1 MAAPVIKFKRGA
13 NSSLPALKAGEPAFV
28 TDEFDFYIGL
38 DNDAANNKFF
48 GSHRY
53 WTRETN
59 TAGSAVR
66 IVEGANNGDNY
77 IEIKAPATLGGNLT
91 YTLPATNVTSGI
103 LQNDGSGNLS
113 WMTSGTLV
121 GPITISDTTDST
133 SKDTGALI
141 VEGGVGIEKSLYV
154 GEHVQI
160 IDTTDSTSKD
170 TGALI
175 VEGGVG
181 IEKSLH
187 VGAAVS
193 ITDDLFVKGESEFI
207 GIVTFRGGTVRLGDS
222 SADDIVV
229 GGEFA
234 SSLVPDDDDTFDLGS
249 ASQQWR
255 HLYLNGSLEAD
266 AINNSG
272 VTTTTAL
279 KGFSYLQAPHSAT
292 TQNLA
297 VTVAAKSAAHRYNGT
312 GSSNGYKIDGVESPI
327 LHFTPGKTYRFVH
340 DNTGS
345 HPLKFYLDA
354 AKVTNYTTGVSFQN
368 TYTEITI
375 SDTTPAVLH
384 YQCTAHGYMGN
395 AIITHSNAVNTPHDA
410 TFKGAVSVEGNVDL
424 GNATSDTITPTG
436 RFDAD
441 ILPATDGAI
450 DLGSSDREFQDLFID
465 GTAQIDSLVADTADI
480 NGGTVDGVTIGGASA
495 GAGTFTDLTSGNIQV
510 GVTGDNELDTSSGN
524 LTIDSAGGTVTVDD
538 NLTVNGTFTVLGTQ
552 SIINT
557 ETLKV
562 EDSLIEV
569 GLVNSGG
576 NLVAPSS
583 DANIDVGLIFHYYS
597 GSAKKAAVFWDD
609 SVGRIAFGAEVSES
623 TSVLT
628 NSTHATIEAGG
639 MFVKDAAGLSAVISH
654 DGSLR
659 QLSNITVDGG
669 SF

>member
-38 DNDAANNKFF
+38 DNDANNNKFF

-77 IEIKAPATLGGNLT
+77 IELKSPATLGGNLT
-91 YTLPATNVTSGI
+91 YTLPATNVTNGI

-141 VEGGVGIEKSLYV
+141 VEGGVGIEKSV
-154 GEHVQI
+154 
-160 IDTTDSTSKD
+160 
-170 TGALI
+170 
-175 VEGGVG
+175 
-181 IEKSLH
+181 H
-187 VGAAVS
+187 VGAALSV
-193 ITDDLFVKGESEFI
+193 TDRLFVGGESEFI

-222 SADDIVV
+222 VTDDIVV

-255 HLYLNGSLEAD
+255 HLYLDGTLEAD

-345 HPLKFYLDA
+345 HPLRFYLDA

-424 GNATSDTITPTG
+424 GNATSDTITATG
-436 RFDAD
+436 RFDSD
-441 ILPATDGAI
+441 LLPSTDGAR
-450 DLGSSDREFQDLFID
+450 DLGSSDNEWQDLFID

-495 GAGTFTDLTSGNIQV
+495 GAGTFTDLTGGNIRI
-510 GVTGDNELDTSSGN
+510 GVTGDNEIDTSSGA
-524 LTIDSAGGTVTVDD
+524 LTLDSADGTVTVDD
-538 NLTVNGTFTVLGTQ
+538 NLTVNGTLTVLGSQ

-576 NLVAPSS
+576 SLVAPSS

-609 SVGRIAFGAEVSES
+609 SVGRIAFGADVSES

-639 MFVKDAAGLSAVISH
+639 VFIKDAAGLSAVISH

-659 QLSNITVDGG
+659 QLENITVDGG

>member
-53 WTRETN
+53 WTRETT

-66 IVEGANNGDNY
+66 VVEGANNGDNY
-77 IEIKAPATLGGNLT
+77 IELKAPATLGGNLT
-91 YTLPATNVTSGI
+91 YTLPAANVTSGI

-121 GPITISDTTDST
+121 GPITIS
-133 SKDTGALI
+133 
-141 VEGGVGIEKSLYV
+141 
-154 GEHVQI
+154 
-160 IDTTDSTSKD
+160 DTTDSTSKD

-255 HLYLNGSLEAD
+255 HLYLDGTLEAD

-327 LHFTPGKTYRFVH
+327 LHLTPGKTYRFVH

-480 NGGTVDGVTIGGASA
+480 NGGTIEGVTIGGASA
-495 GAGTFTDLTSGNIQV
+495 GAGTFTDLTGGNIQV

-609 SVGRIAFGAEVSES
+609 SVGRIAFGAEVSEN

>member
-53 WTRETN
+53 WTRETS

-77 IEIKAPATLGGNLT
+77 IELKAPATLGGNLT
-91 YTLPATNVTSGI
+91 YTLPAANVTSGI

-121 GPITISDTTDST
+121 GPITIS
-133 SKDTGALI
+133 
-141 VEGGVGIEKSLYV
+141 
-154 GEHVQI
+154 
-160 IDTTDSTSKD
+160 DTTDSTSKD

-255 HLYLNGSLEAD
+255 HLYLDGTLEAD

-292 TQNLA
+292 TQNFA

-327 LHFTPGKTYRFVH
+327 LHLTPGKTYRFVH

-384 YQCTAHGYMGN
+384 YQCTAHAYMGN

-480 NGGTVDGVTIGGASA
+480 NGGTIDGVTIGGASA
-495 GAGTFTDLTSGNIQV
+495 GAGTFTDLTGGNIQV

-609 SVGRIAFGAEVSES
+609 SVGRIAFGAEVSEN

>member
-77 IEIKAPATLGGNLT
+77 IELKAPATLGGNLT
-91 YTLPATNVTSGI
+91 YTLPAANVTSGI

-121 GPITISDTTDST
+121 GPITIS
-133 SKDTGALI
+133 
-141 VEGGVGIEKSLYV
+141 
-154 GEHVQI
+154 
-160 IDTTDSTSKD
+160 DTTDSTSKD

-327 LHFTPGKTYRFVH
+327 LHLTPGKTYRFVH

-480 NGGTVDGVTIGGASA
+480 NGGTIDGVTIGGASA
-495 GAGTFTDLTSGNIQV
+495 GAGTFTDLTGGNIQV

>member
-13 NSSLPALKAGEPAFV
+13 NSSLPALAAGEPAFV
-28 TDEFDFYIGL
+28 TDEFDFYVGL
-38 DNDAANNKFF
+38 DGTSNNNKFF

-66 IVEGANNGDNY
+66 VVEGANNGDNY

-91 YTLPATNVTSGI
+91 YTLPATNATNGI

-141 VEGGVGIEKSLYV
+141 VEGGVGIEKSV
-154 GEHVQI
+154 
-160 IDTTDSTSKD
+160 
-170 TGALI
+170 
-175 VEGGVG
+175 
-181 IEKSLH
+181 H
-187 VGAAVS
+187 VGAALSV
-193 ITDDLFVKGESEFI
+193 TDRLFVGGESEFI

-222 SADDIVV
+222 VTDDIVV

-249 ASQQWR
+249 ATQQWR
-255 HLYLNGSLEAD
+255 HLYLDGTLEAD

-312 GSSNGYKIDGVESPI
+312 GSSNGYKIDGVEAPI

-495 GAGTFTDLTSGNIQV
+495 GAGTFTDLTGGNIRI
-510 GVTGDNELDTSSGN
+510 GVTGDNEIDTSSGG
-524 LTIDSAGGTVTVDD
+524 LTIDSADGTVTVDD

-576 NLVAPSS
+576 SLVAPSS

-609 SVGRIAFGAEVSES
+609 SVGRIAFGADVSES

-628 NSTHATIEAGG
+628 NTTHATIEAGG
-639 MFVKDAAGLSAVISH
+639 VFIKDAAGLSAVISH

-659 QLSNITVDGG
+659 QLENITVDGG

>member
-13 NSSLPALKAGEPAFV
+13 NSSLPALAAGEPAFV
-28 TDEFDFYIGL
+28 TDEFDFYVGL
-38 DNDAANNKFF
+38 DGTSNNNKFF

-66 IVEGANNGDNY
+66 VVEGANNGDNY

-91 YTLPATNVTSGI
+91 YTLPATNATNGI

-141 VEGGVGIEKSLYV
+141 VEGGVGIEKSV
-154 GEHVQI
+154 
-160 IDTTDSTSKD
+160 
-170 TGALI
+170 
-175 VEGGVG
+175 
-181 IEKSLH
+181 H
-187 VGAAVS
+187 VGAALSV
-193 ITDDLFVKGESEFI
+193 TDRLFVGGESEFI

-222 SADDIVV
+222 VTDDIVV

-249 ASQQWR
+249 ATQQWR
-255 HLYLNGSLEAD
+255 HLYLDGTLEAD

-312 GSSNGYKIDGVESPI
+312 GSSNGYKIDGVEAPI

-480 NGGTVDGVTIGGASA
+480 NGGTIDGVTIGGASA
-495 GAGTFTDLTSGNIQV
+495 GAGTFTDLTGGNIRI
-510 GVTGDNELDTSSGN
+510 GVTGDNEIDTSSGA
-524 LTIDSAGGTVTVDD
+524 LTLDSADGTVTVDD
-538 NLTVNGTFTVLGTQ
+538 NLTVNGILTVLGSQ

-576 NLVAPSS
+576 SLVAPSS

-609 SVGRIAFGAEVSES
+609 SVGRIAFGADVSES

-639 MFVKDAAGLSAVISH
+639 VFIKDAAGLSAVISH

-659 QLSNITVDGG
+659 QLENITVDGG

>member
-53 WTRETN
+53 WTRETA

-77 IEIKAPATLGGNLT
+77 IELKSPATLGGNLT
-91 YTLPATNVTSGI
+91 YTLPATNVTNGI

-121 GPITISDTTDST
+121 GPITIS
-133 SKDTGALI
+133 
-141 VEGGVGIEKSLYV
+141 
-154 GEHVQI
+154 
-160 IDTTDSTSKD
+160 DTTDSTSKD

-249 ASQQWR
+249 ATQQWR
-255 HLYLNGSLEAD
+255 HLYLDGTLEAD

-384 YQCTAHGYMGN
+384 YQCTAHAYMGN

-480 NGGTVDGVTIGGASA
+480 NGGTLDGVTIGGASA
-495 GAGTFTDLTSGNIQV
+495 GAGTFTDLTGGNIRI
-510 GVTGDNELDTSSGN
+510 GVTGDNEIDTSSGA
-524 LTIDSAGGTVTVDD
+524 LTLDSADGTVTVDD
-538 NLTVNGTFTVLGTQ
+538 NLTVNGNLTILGSQ

-576 NLVAPSS
+576 SLVAPSS

-609 SVGRIAFGAEVSES
+609 SVGRIAFGADVSES

-628 NSTHATIEAGG
+628 NTTHATIEAGG
-639 MFVKDAAGLSAVISH
+639 VFIKDAAGLSAVISH

-659 QLSNITVDGG
+659 QLENITVDGG

>member
-38 DNDAANNKFF
+38 DNNSSNNKFF

-77 IEIKAPATLGGNLT
+77 IELKSPATLAGNLT

-141 VEGGVGIEKSLYV
+141 VEGGVGIEKSL
-154 GEHVQI
+154 
-160 IDTTDSTSKD
+160 
-170 TGALI
+170 
-175 VEGGVG
+175 
-181 IEKSLH
+181 H

-207 GIVTFRGGTVRLGDS
+207 GIVTFRGGTVRLGDAS
-222 SADDIVV
+222 TDDIVV

-255 HLYLNGSLEAD
+255 HLYLDGTLEAD

-292 TQNLA
+292 TQNFT
-297 VTVAAKSAAHRYNGT
+297 VSVAAKSAAHRYNGS

-384 YQCTAHGYMGN
+384 YQCTAHAYMGN
-395 AIITHSNAVNTPHDA
+395 AVITHSNAVNTPHDA

-583 DANIDVGLIFHYYS
+583 DANIDVGMIFHYYS

-639 MFVKDAAGLSAVISH
+639 MFIKDAAGLSAVISH

-659 QLSNITVDGG
+659 QLSNITIDAG

>member
-38 DNDAANNKFF
+38 DNNASNNKFF

-53 WTRETN
+53 WTRETA

-66 IVEGANNGDNY
+66 VVEGANNGDNY
-77 IEIKAPATLGGNLT
+77 IEFKAPATLGGNLT
-91 YTLPATNVTSGI
+91 YTFPATNATSGI

-113 WMTSGTLV
+113 WMTTGTLV
-121 GPITISDTTDST
+121 GPLTISDTTDST
-133 SKDTGALI
+133 TKDTGAFI
-141 VEGGVGIEKSLYV
+141 IDGGLGVEKSV
-154 GEHVQI
+154 
-160 IDTTDSTSKD
+160 T
-170 TGALI
+170 
-175 VEGGVG
+175 
-181 IEKSLH
+181 

-193 ITDDLFVKGESEFI
+193 IGDRLFVKGESEFI
-207 GIVTFRGGTVRLGDS
+207 GIVTFRGGTIRLGDGDT
-222 SADDIVV
+222 DDVVV

-234 SSLVPDDDDTFDLGS
+234 SDLIPTTDSAHDIGS
-249 ASQQWR
+249 ASKEWR
-255 HLYLNGSLEAD
+255 NAFFDGTVETDGLNV
-266 AINNSG
+266 SG
-272 VTTTTAL
+272 VLTTAQL
-279 KGFSYLQAPHSAT
+279 SSPVISGFNRLQAPHGT
-292 TQNLA
+292 TTTIE
-297 VTVAAKSAAHRYNGT
+297 VKVAAKVSGEHRYHGS
-312 GSSNGYKIDGVESPI
+312 GSSNGYVLDGVQAPF
-327 LHFTPGKTYRFVH
+327 LTLTPGRTYRFDVS
-340 DNTGS
+340 DSSNGS
-345 HPLKFYLDA
+345 HPLRFYLDVD
-354 AKVTNYTTGVSFQN
+354 KVYQYTTGVTVSGTQGN
-368 TYTEITI
+368 ANAYVEIVVT
-375 SDTTPAVLH
+375 DTTPTVLH
-384 YQCTAHGYMGN
+384 YQCSAHGKMGN
-395 AIITHSNAVNTPHDA
+395 SIQFNSSAIHTPHDA
-410 TFKGAVSVEGNVDL
+410 VFEGLLNAKGNVDL

-495 GAGTFTDLTSGNIQV
+495 GAGTFTDLTGGNIQV
-510 GVTGDNELDTSSGN
+510 GVTGDNEIDTSSGG
-524 LTIDSAGGTVTVDD
+524 LTLDSAGGTVTVDD

-576 NLVAPSS
+576 SLVAPSS

-609 SVGRIAFGAEVSES
+609 SVGRIAFGADVSES
-623 TSVLT
+623 SSVLT

-639 MFVKDAAGLSAVISH
+639 LFVKDAAGLSAVISH

-659 QLSNITVDGG
+659 QLENITVDGG

>member
-53 WTRETN
+53 WTRETS

-77 IEIKAPATLGGNLT
+77 IELKAPATLGGNLT
-91 YTLPATNVTSGI
+91 YTLPAANVTSGI

-121 GPITISDTTDST
+121 GPITIS
-133 SKDTGALI
+133 
-141 VEGGVGIEKSLYV
+141 
-154 GEHVQI
+154 
-160 IDTTDSTSKD
+160 DTTDSTSKD

-255 HLYLNGSLEAD
+255 HLYLDGTLEAD

-384 YQCTAHGYMGN
+384 YQCTAHAYMGN

-495 GAGTFTDLTSGNIQV
+495 GAGTFTDLTGGNIQV
-510 GVTGDNELDTSSGN
+510 GVTGDNELDTASGN

-609 SVGRIAFGAEVSES
+609 SVGRIAFGAEVSEN

>member
-53 WTRETN
+53 WTRETT

-66 IVEGANNGDNY
+66 VVEGANNGDNY
-77 IEIKAPATLGGNLT
+77 IELKAPATLGGNLT
-91 YTLPATNVTSGI
+91 YTLPAANVTSGI

-141 VEGGVGIEKSLYV
+141 VEGGVGIEKSV
-154 GEHVQI
+154 
-160 IDTTDSTSKD
+160 
-170 TGALI
+170 
-175 VEGGVG
+175 
-181 IEKSLH
+181 H
-187 VGAAVS
+187 VGAALSV
-193 ITDDLFVKGESEFI
+193 TDRLFVGGESEFI

-255 HLYLNGSLEAD
+255 HLYLDGTLEAD

-279 KGFSYLQAPHSAT
+279 KGTSYLQAPHSAS
-292 TQNLA
+292 TQNF
-297 VTVAAKSAAHRYNGT
+297 VTTVVTKDATHRYNGA
-312 GSSNGYKIDGVESPI
+312 GSGSGYAIDGVQSPT
-327 LHFTPGKTYRFVH
+327 LTLTPGKTYRFTLSSS
-340 DNTGS
+340 DQTS
-345 HPLKFYLDA
+345 HPFRFYLDVDKTYA
-354 AKVTNYTTGVSFQN
+354 YTTNVTTAA

-375 SDTTPAVLH
+375 TDTTPDVLH
-384 YQCTAHGYMGN
+384 YQCSAHAKMGN
-395 AIITHSNAVNTPHDA
+395 IILTQSNAVHTPHTA
-410 TFKGAVSVEGNVDL
+410 TFESGLVANGNVDL

-495 GAGTFTDLTSGNIQV
+495 GAGTFTDLTGGNIQV
-510 GVTGDNELDTSSGN
+510 GVTGDNELDTSTGN

-538 NLTVNGTFTVLGTQ
+538 NLTVNGTFTVLG
-552 SIINT
+552 
-557 ETLKV
+557 L
-562 EDSLIEV
+562 SLIH
-569 GLVNSGG
+569 
-576 NLVAPSS
+576 
-583 DANIDVGLIFHYYS
+583 I
-597 GSAKKAAVFWDD
+597 
-609 SVGRIAFGAEVSES
+609 
-623 TSVLT
+623 
-628 NSTHATIEAGG
+628 
-639 MFVKDAAGLSAVISH
+639 
-654 DGSLR
+654 
-659 QLSNITVDGG
+659 
-669 SF
+669 

>member
-53 WTRETN
+53 WTRETS

-77 IEIKAPATLGGNLT
+77 IELKAPATLGGNLT
-91 YTLPATNVTSGI
+91 YTLPAANVTSGI

-121 GPITISDTTDST
+121 GPITIS
-133 SKDTGALI
+133 
-141 VEGGVGIEKSLYV
+141 
-154 GEHVQI
+154 
-160 IDTTDSTSKD
+160 DTTDSTSKD

-255 HLYLNGSLEAD
+255 HLYLDGTLEAD

-480 NGGTVDGVTIGGASA
+480 NGGTIDGVTIGGASA
-495 GAGTFTDLTSGNIQV
+495 GAGTFTDLTGGNIQV

-597 GSAKKAAVFWDD
+597 GSAKIAAGFWDD
-609 SVGRIAFGAEVSES
+609 STGRITVGSEVSES
-623 TSVLT
+623 SSVLT
-628 NSTHATIEAGG
+628 VNAYGALEIGSLYLNDCAG
-639 MFVKDAAGLSAVISH
+639 ASQVISCS
-654 DGSLR
+654 GTTRSLE
-659 QLSNITVDGG
+659 NITIDGG

>member
-38 DNDAANNKFF
+38 DNNSSNNKFF

-77 IEIKAPATLGGNLT
+77 IELKSPATLGGNLT
-91 YTLPATNVTSGI
+91 YTLPAANVTSGI

-121 GPITISDTTDST
+121 GPITIS
-133 SKDTGALI
+133 
-141 VEGGVGIEKSLYV
+141 
-154 GEHVQI
+154 
-160 IDTTDSTSKD
+160 DTTDSTSKD

-207 GIVTFRGGTVRLGDS
+207 GIVTFRGGTVRLGDAS
-222 SADDIVV
+222 TDDIVV

-255 HLYLNGSLEAD
+255 HLYLDGTLEAD

-292 TQNLA
+292 TQNFT
-297 VTVAAKSAAHRYNGT
+297 VSVAAKSAAHRYNGS

-345 HPLKFYLDA
+345 HPLKFYLDVDKTYA
-354 AKVTNYTTGVSFQN
+354 YTTGVSFQN
-368 TYTEITI
+368 TYTEIAI

-384 YQCTAHGYMGN
+384 YQCTAHAKMGN
-395 AIITHSNAVNTPHDA
+395 AIITHSNAVHTPHDA
-410 TFKGAVSVEGNVDL
+410 TFEGRTNLYGDVNL
-424 GNATSDTITPTG
+424 GNATSDAITVGG
-436 RFDAD
+436 RFVSD
-441 ILPATDGAI
+441 LVPLTDGAR
-450 DLGSSDREFQDLFID
+450 DLGTSDNEWQDLFID

-583 DANIDVGLIFHYYS
+583 DANIDVGMIFHYYS

-639 MFVKDAAGLSAVISH
+639 MFIKDAAGLSAVISH

>member
-77 IEIKAPATLGGNLT
+77 IELKAPATLGGNLT

-121 GPITISDTTDST
+121 GPITIS
-133 SKDTGALI
+133 
-141 VEGGVGIEKSLYV
+141 
-154 GEHVQI
+154 
-160 IDTTDSTSKD
+160 DTTDSTSKD

-255 HLYLNGSLEAD
+255 HLYLDGTLEAD

-292 TQNLA
+292 TQNL
-297 VTVAAKSAAHRYNGT
+297 TVSVATKSAAHRYNGS

-345 HPLKFYLDA
+345 HPLKFYLDVDKTYA
-354 AKVTNYTTGVSFQN
+354 YTTGVSFQN
-368 TYTEITI
+368 TYTEIAI

-384 YQCTAHGYMGN
+384 YQCTAHAKMGN
-395 AIITHSNAVNTPHDA
+395 AIITHSNTIITPHNA
-410 TFKGAVSVEGNVDL
+410 LFEGTLVANGNVDL

-495 GAGTFTDLTSGNIQV
+495 GAGTFTDLTGGNIQV

-583 DANIDVGLIFHYYS
+583 DANIDVGMIFHYYS

>member
-141 VEGGVGIEKSLYV
+141 VEGGVGIEKSL
-154 GEHVQI
+154 
-160 IDTTDSTSKD
+160 
-170 TGALI
+170 
-175 VEGGVG
+175 
-181 IEKSLH
+181 H

-222 SADDIVV
+222 AADDIVV

-249 ASQQWR
+249 ATQQWR
-255 HLYLNGSLEAD
+255 HLYLDGTLEAD

-495 GAGTFTDLTSGNIQV
+495 GAGTFTDLTGGNIQV
-510 GVTGDNELDTSSGN
+510 GVTGDNELDTASGN

>member
-38 DNDAANNKFF
+38 DNDANNNKFF

-66 IVEGANNGDNY
+66 VVEGANNGDNY

-91 YTLPATNVTSGI
+91 YTLPATNATNGI

-141 VEGGVGIEKSLYV
+141 VEGGVGIEKSV
-154 GEHVQI
+154 
-160 IDTTDSTSKD
+160 
-170 TGALI
+170 
-175 VEGGVG
+175 
-181 IEKSLH
+181 H
-187 VGAAVS
+187 VGAALSV
-193 ITDDLFVKGESEFI
+193 TDRLFVGGESEFI

-222 SADDIVV
+222 VTDDIVV

-249 ASQQWR
+249 ATQQWR
-255 HLYLNGSLEAD
+255 HLYLDGTLEAD

-312 GSSNGYKIDGVESPI
+312 GSSNGYKIDGVEAPI

-480 NGGTVDGVTIGGASA
+480 NGGTIDGVTIGGASA
-495 GAGTFTDLTSGNIQV
+495 GAGTFTDLTGGNIRI
-510 GVTGDNELDTSSGN
+510 GVTGDNEIDTSSGA
-524 LTIDSAGGTVTVDD
+524 LTLDSADGTVTVDD
-538 NLTVNGTFTVLGTQ
+538 NLTVNGILTVLGSQ

-576 NLVAPSS
+576 SLVAPSS

-609 SVGRIAFGAEVSES
+609 SVGRIAFGADVSES

-628 NSTHATIEAGG
+628 NTTHATIEAGG
-639 MFVKDAAGLSAVISH
+639 VFIKDAAGLSAVISH

-659 QLSNITVDGG
+659 QLENITVDGG

>member
-1 MAAPVIKFKRGA
+1 
-13 NSSLPALKAGEPAFV
+13 
-28 TDEFDFYIGL
+28 
-38 DNDAANNKFF
+38 
-48 GSHRY
+48 
-53 WTRETN
+53 
-59 TAGSAVR
+59 
-66 IVEGANNGDNY
+66 
-77 IEIKAPATLGGNLT
+77 
-91 YTLPATNVTSGI
+91 
-103 LQNDGSGNLS
+103 
-113 WMTSGTLV
+113 MTSGTLV
-121 GPITISDTTDST
+121 GPITIS
-133 SKDTGALI
+133 
-141 VEGGVGIEKSLYV
+141 
-154 GEHVQI
+154 
-160 IDTTDSTSKD
+160 DTTDSTSKD

-249 ASQQWR
+249 ATQQWR
-255 HLYLNGSLEAD
+255 HLYLDGTLEAD

-495 GAGTFTDLTSGNIQV
+495 GAGTFTDLTGGNIRI
-510 GVTGDNELDTSSGN
+510 GVTGDNEIDTSSGG
-524 LTIDSAGGTVTVDD
+524 LTIDSADGTVTVDD

-576 NLVAPSS
+576 SLVAPSS
-583 DANIDVGLIFHYYS
+583 DANIDVGMIFHYYS

-609 SVGRIAFGAEVSES
+609 SVGRIAFGADVSES

-628 NSTHATIEAGG
+628 NTTHATIEAGG
-639 MFVKDAAGLSAVISH
+639 VFIKDAAGLSAVISH

-659 QLSNITVDGG
+659 QLENITVDGG

>member
-77 IEIKAPATLGGNLT
+77 IELKAPATLGGNLT
-91 YTLPATNVTSGI
+91 YTLPAANVTSGI

-121 GPITISDTTDST
+121 GPITIS
-133 SKDTGALI
+133 
-141 VEGGVGIEKSLYV
+141 
-154 GEHVQI
+154 
-160 IDTTDSTSKD
+160 DTTDSTSKD

-354 AKVTNYTTGVSFQN
+354 AKVTNYTTGVNFQN

-410 TFKGAVSVEGNVDL
+410 TFKGAVSIEGNVDL

-480 NGGTVDGVTIGGASA
+480 NGGTIDGVTIGGASA
-495 GAGTFTDLTSGNIQV
+495 GAGTFTDLTGGNIQV

-583 DANIDVGLIFHYYS
+583 DANIDVGMIFHYYS

-628 NSTHATIEAGG
+628 NSTHATLEAAGL
-639 MFVKDAAGLSAVISH
+639 FVKDAAGLSEVIGH

-659 QLSNITVDGG
+659 QLTNITIDAG

>member
-53 WTRETN
+53 WTRETS

-77 IEIKAPATLGGNLT
+77 IELKAPATLGGNLT
-91 YTLPATNVTSGI
+91 YTLPAANVTSGI

-121 GPITISDTTDST
+121 GPITIS
-133 SKDTGALI
+133 
-141 VEGGVGIEKSLYV
+141 
-154 GEHVQI
+154 
-160 IDTTDSTSKD
+160 DTTDSTSKD

-255 HLYLNGSLEAD
+255 HLYLDGTLEAD

-292 TQNLA
+292 TQNLS

-480 NGGTVDGVTIGGASA
+480 NGGTIDGVTIGGASA
-495 GAGTFTDLTSGNIQV
+495 GAGTFTDLTGGNIQV

-609 SVGRIAFGAEVSES
+609 SVGRIAFGAEVSEN

>member
-13 NSSLPALKAGEPAFV
+13 NSSLPALAAGEPAFV
-28 TDEFDFYIGL
+28 TDEFDFYVGL
-38 DNDAANNKFF
+38 DGTSNNNKFF

-66 IVEGANNGDNY
+66 VVEGANNGDNY
-77 IEIKAPATLGGNLT
+77 IELKAPATLGGNLT
-91 YTLPATNVTSGI
+91 YTLPATNATNGI

-141 VEGGVGIEKSLYV
+141 VEGGVGIEKSV
-154 GEHVQI
+154 
-160 IDTTDSTSKD
+160 
-170 TGALI
+170 
-175 VEGGVG
+175 
-181 IEKSLH
+181 H
-187 VGAAVS
+187 VGAALSV
-193 ITDDLFVKGESEFI
+193 TDRLFVGGESEFI

-222 SADDIVV
+222 VTDDIVV

-249 ASQQWR
+249 ATQQWR
-255 HLYLNGSLEAD
+255 HLYLDGTLEAD

-272 VTTTTAL
+272 VTTTTSL

-292 TQNLA
+292 TQNFT
-297 VTVAAKSAAHRYNGT
+297 VSVAAKSAAHRYNGS
-312 GSSNGYKIDGVESPI
+312 GSNNGYKIDGVEAPI
-327 LHFTPGKTYRFVH
+327 LHLTPGKTYRFTN

-345 HPLKFYLDA
+345 HPLKFYLDVD
-354 AKVTNYTTGVSFQN
+354 KVYNYTTGVSFQN

-375 SDTTPAVLH
+375 SDSTPAVLH
-384 YQCTAHGYMGN
+384 YQCTAHAKMGN
-395 AIITHSNAVNTPHDA
+395 AIITHSNAVQTPHSA
-410 TFKGAVSVEGNVDL
+410 SFKSNLSVEGNTTL
-424 GNATSDTITPTG
+424 GNATSDTINAIA
-436 RFDAD
+436 RFSSDL
-441 ILPATDGAI
+441 IPSSDGNRN
-450 DLGSSDREFQDLFID
+450 LGSSTLEWGDLHLD
-465 GTAQIDSLVADTADI
+465 GTANIDSLVADTADI
-480 NGGTVDGVTIGGASA
+480 NGGTIDGVTIGGASA
-495 GAGTFTDLTSGNIQV
+495 GAGTFTDLTGGNIQI
-510 GVTGDNELDTSSGN
+510 GVTGDNEIDTSSGG

-538 NLTVNGTFTVLGTQ
+538 NLTVNGTFTVLGSQ

-576 NLVAPSS
+576 SLVAPSS

-609 SVGRIAFGAEVSES
+609 SVGRIAFGADVSES

-628 NSTHATIEAGG
+628 NTTHATIEAGG
-639 MFVKDAAGLSAVISH
+639 VFIKDAAGLSAVISH

-659 QLSNITVDGG
+659 QLENITVDGG

>member
-53 WTRETN
+53 WTRETS

-77 IEIKAPATLGGNLT
+77 IELKAPATLGGNLT
-91 YTLPATNVTSGI
+91 YTLPAANVTSGI

-121 GPITISDTTDST
+121 GPITISNTT
-133 SKDTGALI
+133 
-141 VEGGVGIEKSLYV
+141 E
-154 GEHVQI
+154 
-160 IDTTDSTSKD
+160 STSKD

-292 TQNLA
+292 TQNFT
-297 VTVAAKSAAHRYNGT
+297 VSVAAKSAAHRYNGS

-327 LHFTPGKTYRFVH
+327 LHLTPGKTYRFVH

-384 YQCTAHGYMGN
+384 YQCTAHAYMGN

-480 NGGTVDGVTIGGASA
+480 NGGTIDGVTIGGASA
-495 GAGTFTDLTSGNIQV
+495 GAGTFTDLTGGNIQV